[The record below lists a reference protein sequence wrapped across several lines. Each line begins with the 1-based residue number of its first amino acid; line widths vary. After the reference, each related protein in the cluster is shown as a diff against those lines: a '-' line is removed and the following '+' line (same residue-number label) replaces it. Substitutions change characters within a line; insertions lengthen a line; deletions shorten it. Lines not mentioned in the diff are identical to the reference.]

1 MELLVA
7 CPQTSRANEDSKL
20 LGVSG
25 ITTPMD
31 LSNSSIG
38 SSFQELAR
46 ASSFILATTLEG
58 SGSGG
63 SCCDPN
69 SDGRNARSCSE
80 NDGSRPNER
89 ESDLSASVAEGKEVV
104 DLDRFLNASHGER
117 GSGEGGLRQLIELNL
132 KPEPV
137 AERKQMNTKQG
148 CKPTFANKRKGN
160 DKPLTKT
167 NKRFACISVS
177 IWPLKKV

>member
-20 LGVSG
+20 LEVRG
-25 ITTPMD
+25 IATPMD

-38 SSFQELAR
+38 GSFQELAR
-46 ASSFILATTLEG
+46 AASFILATTLEG

-63 SCCDPN
+63 SSCDPN

-80 NDGSRPNER
+80 NDETRPNER
-89 ESDLSASVAEGKEVV
+89 ESDLSASVSEGKEVV
-104 DLDRFLNASHGER
+104 DFDRFLNASHGER

-132 KPEPV
+132 KPEPA
-137 AERKQMNTKQG
+137 AELQ
-148 CKPTFANKRKGN
+148 
-160 DKPLTKT
+160 
-167 NKRFACISVS
+167 
-177 IWPLKKV
+177 

>member
-38 SSFQELAR
+38 GSFQELAR
-46 ASSFILATTLEG
+46 ASAFILATTLEG

-63 SCCDPN
+63 SSCDPN

-80 NDGSRPNER
+80 TDGSCPHER
-89 ESDLSASVAEGKEVV
+89 ESDLSASVSEEKEVV

-132 KPEPV
+132 NPEPA

-160 DKPLTKT
+160 HKPLTKT
-167 NKRFACISVS
+167 NKRSACISVS
-177 IWPLKKV
+177 IWPLNKV